1 MTVPPGPPGP
11 GPLHTLTVAAVGR
24 DPGLAHARDLLLRLG
39 ARHTADPAA
48 AQLLF
53 DATGQLPGA
62 VRVRP
67 RHPDDDWA
75 ASGAMALT
83 GRPDGPPLPA
93 PGAPASAARGALLAF
108 EALLRHAGHVA
119 AADALPGP
127 GVLAERAAL
136 AGLSRRG
143 PSSAGGAFRLLRAA
157 DGTLGLSL
165 ARPDDLDLLPALTED
180 PSPADDPWETAA
192 RWAARTPA
200 GQARD
205 RAQLLGIP
213 AAAVARPGDRDE
225 QLTARWGTAEPG
237 PFRFDRL
244 GDPGPVPE
252 RPLVA
257 DLSSL
262 WAGPLCAHL
271 LGSAGMRIVKVEST
285 RRPDGAR
292 RGTPAFYELLHAG
305 HASVAYDFTTE
316 EGRAELRALLA
327 RADVVIEA
335 SRPRALAQLGIDPY
349 RLAAARPGLTWVSI
363 TAYGR
368 TGPWADRPG
377 FGDDVAAAAGLVAR
391 DAQGPVPCGDAI
403 ADPLTGLHAAV
414 AALAG
419 VLGGGGLLADVAMRE
434 VCLAALRLGP
444 DGLSPIGL
452 PTAAPRVRTPPT

>member
-1 MTVPPGPPGP
+1 M
-11 GPLHTLTVAAVGR
+11 GR
-24 DPGLAHARDLLLRLG
+24 DPGMAHAVDLLVRLG
-39 ARHTADPAA
+39 ARRAPELAGADVV
-48 AQLLF
+48 F
-53 DATGQLPGA
+53 DATGQVPDA
-62 VRVRP
+62 IRVRP

-83 GRPDGPPLPA
+83 GRADGPPLRA

-108 EALLRHAGHVA
+108 EALLRHTGRDA

-127 GVLAERAAL
+127 DVLGERAAL

-143 PSSAGGAFRLLRAA
+143 PASAGGAFRLLPAV

-180 PSPADDPWETAA
+180 PGPDSDPWETAA

-200 GQARD
+200 DAARD
-205 RAQLLGIP
+205 RAALLGIP
-213 AAAVARPGDRDE
+213 AAWIPPPGSPPQRDA
-225 QLTARWGTAEPG
+225 QLTARWGPEAAPG
-237 PFRFDRL
+237 PFRLTRL
-244 GDPGPVPE
+244 GAGDGLPR

-271 LGSAGMRIVKVEST
+271 LGLSGARIVKVEST

-305 HASVAYDFTTE
+305 HESVAYDFTSA
-316 EGRAELRALLA
+316 EGRAALRALLA

-335 SRPRALAQLGIDPY
+335 SRPRAMAQLGIDP
-349 RLAAARPGLTWVSI
+349 RELAAHRPGLTWVSI

-368 TGPWADRPG
+368 TGPWSDRPG

-391 DAQGPVPCGDAI
+391 DTEGPVPCGDAL

-414 AALAG
+414 AALASL
-419 VLGGGGLLADVAMRE
+419 LGGGGLLVDVAMRE
-434 VCLAALRLGP
+434 VCLSALALGSE
-444 DGLSPIGL
+444 GV
-452 PTAAPRVRTPPT
+452 APRDVPCAPPHVARRHSDTRGG